1 MTENFE
7 QLPTI
12 EDTEPQTFPLYFKK
26 PFPVWSVWDVL
37 FLFFFAA
44 FALLLLAVAGA
55 AVRHLVLVK
64 FPSFR
69 LLSHPD
75 SEGVYLILFQA
86 LLDILIFM
94 FIYFTVTLKYNSSF
108 LNSIKWSRK
117 GDTRT
122 LVYLAVGIV
131 LALAFVG
138 ISSLMPNPGEPP
150 IEKMLKYPP
159 TAVLYAALGVLL
171 APFVEEVVFR
181 GFIYPVIERS
191 LGKSL
196 AVLISASMF
205 TFVHVFQLWGSWTI
219 VALIGLVGLTLSVV
233 RARTDAV
240 IPSFFIH
247 LSYNSTIC
255 LLFLIGV
262 IVEGFPV

>member
-1 MTENFE
+1 MNEDFE
-7 QLPTI
+7 QPPTI
-12 EDTEPQTFPLYFKK
+12 EDIDPQPFPLYFKK
-26 PFPVWSVWDVL
+26 PFPVWSIWDVL
-37 FLFFFAA
+37 FLFFFSA

-55 AVRHLVLVK
+55 AVRHLVQVK
-64 FPSFR
+64 FPSLG
-69 LLSHPD
+69 LLSHPN

-86 LLDILIFM
+86 LLDALIFV
-94 FIYFTVTLKYNSSF
+94 FIYFTITLKYNSSF
-108 LNSIKWSRK
+108 FDSIKWSNK
-117 GDTRT
+117 GDTRM
-122 LVYLAVGIV
+122 LIYIPIGIV

-138 ISSLMPNPGEPP
+138 LSSLMPNPGEPP
-150 IEKMLKYPP
+150 IAKMLKYPP

-191 LGKSL
+191 LGKGL
-196 AVLISASMF
+196 AVLASASLF

-219 VALIGLVGLTLSVV
+219 VVLIGLVGLTLSIV
-233 RARTDAV
+233 RAKTDAV

-262 IVEGFPV
+262 IVEGFT